1 MDHRKQKFST
11 CPSGL
16 PYTCRDTDVCV
27 HTLMELSLLMRGLK
41 LFGSRLNV
49 ISSSDRKRF
58 IPASRLW
65 GLRRQT
71 VTSQRLTL
79 RLINV
84 CVFKTW
90 LWFLRVGVSVPGGNA
105 VEHDDSVGQVG
116 RHDEVVLYHERRLLC
131 VEDVPAG
138 ENTAESDRQQEEEER
153 KRSRSR

>member
-1 MDHRKQKFST
+1 MSVRASVRMSRHWCV
-11 CPSGL
+11 CPYLDGVELVDARPEVVRVSSE
-16 PYTCRDTDVCV
+16 RDLQQRQEAV
-27 HTLMELSLLMRGLK
+27 HPG
-41 LFGSRLNV
+41 
-49 ISSSDRKRF
+49 
-58 IPASRLW
+58 
-65 GLRRQT
+65 Q
-71 VTSQRLTL
+71 QTL
-79 RLINV
+79 RTEETNGHVTATHAPSYKRL

-131 VEDVPAG
+131 MEDVPAG

>member
-1 MDHRKQKFST
+1 MSHHWCV
-11 CPSGL
+11 CPYLDGVELVDARPEVVRVSSE
-16 PYTCRDTDVCV
+16 RDLQQRQEAV
-27 HTLMELSLLMRGLK
+27 HPG
-41 LFGSRLNV
+41 
-49 ISSSDRKRF
+49 
-58 IPASRLW
+58 
-65 GLRRQT
+65 Q
-71 VTSQRLTL
+71 QTL
-79 RLINV
+79 RTEETTGHVTATHTPSYNV

-131 VEDVPAG
+131 MEDVPAG

>member
-1 MDHRKQKFST
+1 MSWHWCV
-11 CPSGL
+11 CPYLDGVELVDARPEVVRVSSE
-16 PYTCRDTDVCV
+16 RDLQQRQEAV
-27 HTLMELSLLMRGLK
+27 HPG
-41 LFGSRLNV
+41 
-49 ISSSDRKRF
+49 
-58 IPASRLW
+58 
-65 GLRRQT
+65 Q
-71 VTSQRLTL
+71 QTL
-79 RLINV
+79 RTEETNGHVTATHTPSYKRL